1 MLSNQEQFQRAR
13 QAMAAGQNDTA
24 RALFQQILLANPK
37 AAEVLFRLA
46 QLDLQEGKAKRAKQ
60 NLQKALKIRPKV
72 PEIWL
77 ALMDAEIALKNR
89 KGINDLL
96 KAAKRAGLTPATLKL
111 LQNKIATRNKRGVA
125 QLVGISEAEF
135 ESARSAYMA
144 GRFADAESI
153 AKRLLAKSAKNAPL
167 QAIRAASL
175 AQMGKTKEA
184 AAAYEEAIAIDP
196 QYFEARL
203 QYGQLLMGIGDNEA
217 AGKQLVKALE
227 MAQDSPY
234 AHMSLG
240 ILETNLRNYRKA
252 LEHLE
257 IARKSLQNE
266 PRLLLYIAQ
275 AYQGEGDAAAAREA
289 LSQAESFQL
298 SLDESLILAQTLR
311 EIDETARAEA
321 LLERLAKQHNGHPSV
336 IKAQATLFSSIGK
349 IEEMRKATRALVKL
363 GHTSG
368 ADLLSYARSGKM
380 EKGDPVAAEMERV
393 FEEASEDDETK
404 VNLAFALAKTH
415 EDWGNHAKSF
425 EFLRIGN
432 GKIRQKYLKEIY
444 SERNMF
450 ADIRALYER
459 SVPLWDAQGATGH
472 SGAQP
477 RPIQITGMPRSGTT
491 LVEQIV
497 SSHSQVEAAGEVGF
511 VNSHASELV
520 DLLSIDNQPLTP
532 KKLEKLGKD
541 IVATYH
547 NLFPEAPVVTDKA
560 ILSNQYTGI
569 YARALP
575 EGRMVVLRRDPR
587 DNCLSIYKN
596 RFAGGSHLYST
607 DLESLAHKYLDFL
620 RMQDY
625 WREKAPDSFYEIRY
639 EALVENPEEETR
651 RLIDYCGL
659 EWEDSCLEFYRNKRQ
674 VRTLS
679 AFQVRQKLYSSSIG
693 AWKNY
698 EEELQPLIR
707 ILDEGG
713 ALEGY

>member
-1 MLSNQEQFQRAR
+1 MLSAQEQFKRAR

-46 QLDLQEGKAKRAKQ
+46 QMDLQEGKAKRAKK

-89 KGINDLL
+89 KGISDLL
-96 KAAKRAGLTPATLKL
+96 KTAKRAGLAPGTLKL

-153 AKRLLAKSAKNAPL
+153 AARLLAKSPQNAPL

-175 AQMGKTKEA
+175 AQMGNTKEA
-184 AAAYEEAIAIDP
+184 AEAYEAAIAIDG

-203 QYGQLLMGIGDNEA
+203 QYGQLLMGIGENEA

-227 MAQDSPY
+227 MAKDSPY
-234 AHMSLG
+234 VHLSLG

-257 IARKSLQNE
+257 IARKSLPDE
-266 PRLLLYIAQ
+266 PRLQLYIAQ
-275 AYQGEGDAAAAREA
+275 AYQAEGEAAKAHDA
-289 LSQAESFQL
+289 LKKAESFQL
-298 SLDESLILAQTLR
+298 AMDETLILAQTLR
-311 EIDETARAEA
+311 EIDETDRAEA
-321 LLERLAKQHNGHPSV
+321 LLAKLAQQHKDNPAV

-349 IEEMRKATRALVKL
+349 IEEMREAMRKLVEVQRA
-363 GHTSG
+363 SG
-368 ADLLSYARSGKM
+368 SDLLSYARSGKM
-380 EKGDPVAAEMERV
+380 EKGDPVAAEMERI
-393 FEEASEDDETK
+393 FEQADEDEETRI
-404 VNLAFALAKTH
+404 NLAFALAKVH
-415 EDWGNHAKSF
+415 DDWGNYKKSF

-432 GKIRQKYLKEIY
+432 GAIREKYLRKNTT
-444 SERNMF
+444 ERNMF
-450 ADIRALYER
+450 ESVRDIYER
-459 SVPLWDAQGATGH
+459 SLPLWEAEGASGH
-472 SGAQP
+472 TRARP
-477 RPIQITGMPRSGTT
+477 RPIQVTGMPRSGTT
-491 LVEQIV
+491 LVEQII
-497 SSHSQVEAAGEVGF
+497 SSHSTVEAAGEVGF
-511 VNSHASELV
+511 VDSQAREML
-520 DLLSIDNQPLTP
+520 DLLDIEDAPLTP
-532 KKLEKLGKD
+532 ERLSLLGRN
-541 IVATYH
+541 IVDNYH
-547 NLFPEAPVVTDKA
+547 GLMPEAEVVTDKA
-560 ILSNQYTGI
+560 ILSNQYAGI

-575 EGRMVVLRRDPR
+575 EARMVVLRRDPR

-607 DLESLAHKYLDFL
+607 DLESLAHKYLEFL
-620 RMQDY
+620 RMQEY

-639 EALVENPEEETR
+639 ESLVENPEEETR

-659 EWEDSCLEFYRNKRQ
+659 EWEDSCLEFYKNKRQ
-674 VRTLS
+674 VKTLS

-693 AWKNY
+693 AWKHY

-707 ILDEGG
+707 ILDKGG